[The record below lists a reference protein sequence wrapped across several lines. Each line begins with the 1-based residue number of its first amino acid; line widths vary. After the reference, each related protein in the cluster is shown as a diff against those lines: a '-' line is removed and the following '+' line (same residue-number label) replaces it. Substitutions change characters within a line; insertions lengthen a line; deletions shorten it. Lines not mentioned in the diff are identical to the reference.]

1 LLSAKAELC
10 DELAVASDIAI
21 ANVIKHAA
29 TAAYQH
35 QQSTTRVVVLMVRF
49 EVLRQVIDAV
59 GKKCDL
65 HFR

>member
-10 DELAVASDIAI
+10 DELAVASNIAI

-49 EVLRQVIDAV
+49 EVLR
-59 GKKCDL
+59 
-65 HFR
+65 